1 MKKINWH
8 EMTVCGLKITLKQYY
23 QFLEFLSEY
32 PLGKNNY
39 RIDLLII
46 HKLSDIPIPKQIASI
61 FRSYNIFEIKGIGSS
76 LDTFSYYKTNGYAG
90 LFIDS
95 IKQKNNDFTSRSD
108 ISISFLCNRYP
119 RKLFRHLSQNCG
131 KPIEK
136 YAPGIYYIHNEM
148 YPTQVIVTSQLSDKE
163 NLYLQC
169 ITNHL
174 TNQEQIKNITTDY
187 IKNQENQIYETY
199 MNYLTIA
206 NTDKK
211 GESPMCCEGI
221 FKLYGTSSKE
231 IAEKAAKEAT
241 EQVEQKLMPIIQ
253 ELEEKNKLLLAQIA
267 QLQGNANI

>member
-8 EMTVCGLKITLKQYY
+8 EMAVCGLKITLKKYSHL
-23 QFLEFLSEY
+23 LEFLSEY

-46 HKLSDIPIPKQIASI
+46 HKLSDILIPKQIAAI
-61 FRSYNIFEIKGIGSS
+61 FRSYNLFEIKGVGSS
-76 LDTFSYYKTNGYAG
+76 LDIFAYYKTNGYAG
-90 LFIDS
+90 LFVDS
-95 IKQKNNDFTSRSD
+95 IKQKNGNFTSRFD
-108 ISISFLCNRYP
+108 ITISFLCNRYP

-148 YPTQVIVTSQLSDKE
+148 YPTQVIVTSQLSDEE

-174 TNQEQIKNITTDY
+174 TNPKQIENITTDY
-187 IKNQENQIYETY
+187 IENQENQIYETY
-199 MNYLTIA
+199 MNYLTTA

-241 EQVEQKLMPIIQ
+241 EQVEQKFISKIK
-253 ELEEKNKLLLAQIA
+253 ELEEKNKILLAQIA
-267 QLQGNANI
+267 QLQGNTNV